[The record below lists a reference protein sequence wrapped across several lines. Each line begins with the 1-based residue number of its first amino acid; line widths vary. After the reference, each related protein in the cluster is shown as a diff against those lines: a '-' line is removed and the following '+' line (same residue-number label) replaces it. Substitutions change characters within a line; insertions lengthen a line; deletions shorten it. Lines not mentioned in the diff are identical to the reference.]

1 VKPQV
6 QVRTPR
12 APVPGTPRG
21 DKSYGRGAP
30 APEYRE
36 TAVEAEATP
45 AWSVAAEA
53 EAGEIRAHALSSSR
67 EGKGSV
73 KAPVR
78 GEGGEKSA
86 KDKDSAAE
94 RGFPINDT

>member
-1 VKPQV
+1 MSVVKPRV

-36 TAVEAEATP
+36 TADEAEATLKTR
-45 AWSVAAEA
+45 VAAEA
-53 EAGEIRAHALSSSR
+53 EAGETRVHALSSQHTR
-67 EGKGSV
+67 GEGIRKHACLEGKG
-73 KAPVR
+73 
-78 GEGGEKSA
+78 GGEQWQH
-86 KDKDSAAE
+86 
-94 RGFPINDT
+94 TC

>member
-1 VKPQV
+1 VSVVKPRV

-30 APEYRE
+30 APEHRE
-36 TAVEAEATP
+36 TADEAEATLKTR
-45 AWSVAAEA
+45 VAAEA
-53 EAGEIRAHALSSSR
+53 EAGETRVHALSSPSSR

-73 KAPVR
+73 KRPPVQ
-78 GEGGEKSA
+78 GEGGERKC
-86 KDKDSAAE
+86 K
-94 RGFPINDT
+94 RQR